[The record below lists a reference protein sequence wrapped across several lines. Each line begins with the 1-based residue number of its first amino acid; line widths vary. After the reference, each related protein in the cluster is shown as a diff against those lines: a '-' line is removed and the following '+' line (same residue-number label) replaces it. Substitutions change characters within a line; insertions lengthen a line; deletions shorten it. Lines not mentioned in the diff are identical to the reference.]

1 MCFSYL
7 MNLLQIWVWRIL
19 EMCSGRRSLRPHST
33 GENVAFGHFLSNFR
47 WLLRRRPHK
56 LLSGKY
62 PSTLILDSSLNTC
75 WYLLQ
80 LQELLKCTVDLID
93 LIGLSVVMS
102 RIAGKGHTKVLIAGL
117 GWAGAELVLSR
128 LLVFWV
134 GARGTEFDWKYIQ
147 KSFEA
152 NISIV
157 SLKPFYFGSIRPIDW
172 FISFSRFIFY
182 LQLLWYGCILVMI
195 CLVNCS
201 LLLLY
206 WLAFTATSRSFAT

>member
-1 MCFSYL
+1 MRSS
-7 MNLLQIWVWRIL
+7 W
-19 EMCSGRRSLRPHST
+19 GSLRPHST
-33 GENVAFGHFLSNFR
+33 GENAAFGYFLPNHWR
-47 WLLRRRPHK
+47 LLRWRSFQ
-56 LLSGKY
+56 LLSSKY
-62 PSTLILDSSLNTC
+62 NFSSSFWSWLMHILNL
-75 WYLLQ
+75 YQ

-157 SLKPFYFGSIRPIDW
+157 IHQIYFFDFNI
-172 FISFSRFIFY
+172 
-182 LQLLWYGCILVMI
+182 
-195 CLVNCS
+195 N
-201 LLLLY
+201 
-206 WLAFTATSRSFAT
+206 